1 MTRIKI
7 DMVQGIVEA
16 EGEEAFVRVI
26 YQDFREALSKKVQPD
41 TEQTKPD
48 ARKEGSPHLPS
59 AKDADSKKKSVK
71 KPRTGPKMVPDLD
84 LSGGGKTESLR
95 AFYAKYNAK
104 TNYDRNL
111 IFIYYLKSILNVDA
125 VTIDHVFTCYRNIQ
139 GVKIPG
145 SLEQSLIDTRSRK
158 GWIDTA
164 SLDNI
169 GLNVHGINHLEHDM
183 EKAEAGVNA
192 G

>member
-16 EGEEAFVRVI
+16 EGEEAFVRAI
-26 YQDFREALSKKVQPD
+26 YQDFREALSKKVQPEK
-41 TEQTKPD
+41 EQTKPEH
-48 ARKEGSPHLPS
+48 RRERSSQPPSPKVSDP
-59 AKDADSKKKSVK
+59 KKKSVRK
-71 KPRTGPKMVPDLD
+71 ARSAPKMVPDLD
-84 LSGGGKTESLR
+84 LSGSGNIESLR
-95 AFYAKYNAK
+95 AFYAKYNAT
-104 TNYDRNL
+104 TNFDRNL
-111 IFIYYLKSILNVDA
+111 VFIYYLKNMLKIEA
-125 VTIDHVFTCYRNIQ
+125 VTIDHIFTCYRNIQ

-183 EKAEAGVNA
+183 EKAEAGTNA